1 MVFIISIFL
10 DLSMA
15 MLVIISLMPLPDL
28 IQAAF
33 IRVAFSPALICIMSF
48 VKNIPE
54 PGRTDSES
62 QLYKAPVMHYTNL
75 KISNI

>member
-10 DLSMA
+10 DLSMD

-48 VKNIPE
+48 VKSFRSQAGRIPNVSFT
-54 PGRTDSES
+54 RH
-62 QLYKAPVMHYTNL
+62 L
-75 KISNI
+75 